1 MRLEDDC
8 YLCVSD
14 TITPNSMWDG
24 HKGKNADITKLLVVG
39 HFADSRV
46 VEYGNW
52 IEPFSKSM
60 TGIYFKDFL
69 SKAGLDYEDMNFV
82 NAFRCLTTKITAQPQ
97 FTQLKQCMD
106 NYLTDIIEKFDPKI
120 IVTWG
125 QPVYK
130 AFQKMTGINGT
141 GDLEKDK
148 GILFSYNGSTVFSM
162 YHPSYAIR
170 WDPERDRLA
179 EHFSEVFKSSN
190 NN

>member
-1 MRLEDDC
+1 MELGDKC
-8 YLCVSD
+8 NLCVSES
-14 TITPNSMWDG
+14 IIPNSMWDG
-24 HKGKNADITKLLVVG
+24 YTGKNSDITKLLVIG

-52 IEPFSKSM
+52 IEPFSESM

-69 SKAGLDYEDMNFV
+69 GKAELDYEDMKFV

-97 FTQLKQCMD
+97 FNQLFTCMD
-106 NYLTDIIEKFDPKI
+106 TYLIDIIENFDPNI

-130 AFQKMTGINGT
+130 SFQKMTGVNNKG
-141 GDLEKDK
+141 GLEKDK
-148 GILFSYNGSTVFSM
+148 GVVFNYNGSTVFSM

-170 WDPERDRLA
+170 WDPERYRLA
-179 EHFSEVFKSSN
+179 EHFAEIYENQKQ
-190 NN
+190 